1 MTDITL
7 CCMCV
12 SAFSTALCVT
22 WTIRAANRIANDF
35 NRLLKL
41 EEAYKKYLDSLLRRA
56 FAILASIEDYKTT
69 ITVTNNV
76 KEQEK

>member
-1 MTDITL
+1 MINITL
-7 CCMCV
+7 YLVCV
-12 SAFSTALCVT
+12 SVFSTALCVI

-41 EEAYKKYLDSLLRRA
+41 EEEYKRYLDSLLRRA
-56 FAILASIEDYKTT
+56 YAILANIEDYQTA